1 MTKLSNFVNGIADT
15 KNHNFVNPYNIQF
28 YQNIFLTVNSTSS
41 LQTEPLCFVSG
52 NMLDYILYNP
62 LSARFSYIKNK
73 VANPISEKS
82 HLIESET

>member
-41 LQTEPLCFVSG
+41 LQTESFCFISG
-52 NMLDYILYNP
+52 SMFDQILY
-62 LSARFSYIKNK
+62 
-73 VANPISEKS
+73 ISIMV
-82 HLIESET
+82 HPTNA